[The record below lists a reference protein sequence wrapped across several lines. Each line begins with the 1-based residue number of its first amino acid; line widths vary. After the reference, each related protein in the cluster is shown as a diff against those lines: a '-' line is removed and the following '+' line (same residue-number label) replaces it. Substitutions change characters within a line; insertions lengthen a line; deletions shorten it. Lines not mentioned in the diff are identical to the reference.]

1 MTFKLRVSGEQPGCP
16 STWAELTVAVE
27 KPWVALSADS
37 VSLITGV
44 SLRPA
49 DARKLAAA
57 LCEAADRAELP
68 PHICDFP
75 P

>member
-1 MTFKLRVSGEQPGCP
+1 MTFKLRVSGEQPGSP
-16 STWAELTVAVE
+16 STWTELTVKAE

-49 DARKLAAA
+49 DARKLAEALLSAA
-57 LCEAADRAELP
+57 HHAETRE
-68 PHICDFP
+68 DFP